1 MDVMKGEVVRVLQ
14 LADSSI
20 VPVISTLLYYISQV
34 IWVSKYSTG
43 W

>member
-20 VPVISTLLYYISQV
+20 VPVIIMLMARRGKMIKRLLCTLH
-34 IWVSKYSTG
+34 
-43 W
+43 